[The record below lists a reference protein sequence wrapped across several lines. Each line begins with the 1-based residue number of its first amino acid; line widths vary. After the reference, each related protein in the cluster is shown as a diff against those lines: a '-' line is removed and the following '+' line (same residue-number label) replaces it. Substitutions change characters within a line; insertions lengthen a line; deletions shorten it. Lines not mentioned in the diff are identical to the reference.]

1 MVLSTV
7 AFDISS
13 ACICGTL
20 ILTRCLYRLFFTC
33 KVHPTCHRRWRVDDA
48 YMAFAIIP
56 LVARTATI
64 STSFKLNPDQLTTPV
79 TIEEAEMANM
89 SVEDLT
95 ADRIL
100 SRQLLL
106 PARIFYALF
115 LWCLKLCLLSFYTRF
130 VDPLEWGKKVITT
143 LRWVICLTF
152 IAVLIS
158 TLTECHPLQLAWKL
172 ASPADRPQCSRALV
186 NLLVM
191 AVFNIITDVAL
202 IILPFPMLRNVR
214 LDRKSKIQLSF
225 LFGIGFVVVVITI
238 LRIPLILI
246 NSVSQQ
252 SRSLWASIET
262 LCACIVANTAFFYTL
277 VKDLQGRHSH
287 SKSSSNHVV
296 GGNFYLQ
303 SLPSSSGYP
312 DGSERPKTADEGSRR
327 GLQPIV

>member
-79 TIEEAEMANM
+79 TMEEAQQANM

-158 TLTECHPLQLAWKL
+158 TVAECHPLQF
-172 ASPADRPQCSRALV
+172 RALV

-191 AVFNIITDVAL
+191 AVFNIITDIAL

-312 DGSERPKTADEGSRR
+312 DGSERPKTADEGRQPR
-327 GLQPIV
+327 LQPMV